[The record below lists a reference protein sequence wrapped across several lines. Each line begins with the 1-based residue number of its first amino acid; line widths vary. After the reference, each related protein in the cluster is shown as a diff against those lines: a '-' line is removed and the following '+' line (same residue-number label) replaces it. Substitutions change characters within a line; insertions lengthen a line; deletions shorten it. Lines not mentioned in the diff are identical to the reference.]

1 MEKMKALVMRAPKVY
16 GVEQVD
22 VPSPA
27 PGEVLVK
34 IKAVAI
40 CGSDPKLF
48 RGDYVS
54 IGWPSVWP
62 FIPGHEF
69 AGEVVELGKDVTAF
83 QVGDRVAGEA
93 HCGCGTCPNC
103 KQGMYNLCLNYGDI
117 ASGHRHYGFLAAG
130 AYAEY
135 SVYNTKAIAKM
146 PDNVSFDEGSMVDT
160 AGTSLQSVRLAG
172 ITVGGY
178 SLIIG
183 PGPIGMM
190 VMQIAKAKGARTIV
204 VGRRERLQMA
214 KELGAD
220 IIINYEEHKDIVA
233 EVKRITGGFG
243 ADEAFECAGND
254 DAMCQCIR
262 SVKKGG
268 RVAFVSLPAVDEHTI
283 PVKTMVMNQ
292 IALFGSR
299 ANPNCSE
306 TVLNLMSQGHL
317 NAKKMVTHVFP
328 LEEIEKAVDVFVNRR
343 DGAMKVVLHP
353 DA

>member
-1 MEKMKALVMRAPKVY
+1 MGKMKALVMRAPQVY
-16 GVEQVD
+16 GIEQVD
-22 VPSPA
+22 IPA
-27 PGEVLVK
+27 PVSGEVLVK
-34 IKAVAI
+34 IRAVAI

-48 RGDYVS
+48 KGDYVS
-54 IGWPSVWP
+54 IGWPPAWP

-69 AGEVVELGKDVTAF
+69 AGEVVELGKGVTAF
-83 QVGDRVAGEA
+83 QTGDRVAGEA
-93 HCGCGTCPNC
+93 HCGCGTCSNC
-103 KQGMYNLCLNYGDI
+103 RQGMYNLCLNYGNV

-135 SVYNTKAIAKM
+135 SVYNTKALARM

-160 AGTSLQSVRLAG
+160 AGTSLQAVRLAG
-172 ITVGGY
+172 ATPGGY
-178 SLIIG
+178 SLIVG
-183 PGPIGMM
+183 PGPIGIM
-190 VMQIAKAKGARTIV
+190 VMQLVRAKGAQAIM
-204 VGRRERLQMA
+204 VGRRERLQLA

-220 IIINYEEHKDIVA
+220 RVVNYEECADIVSA
-233 EVKRITGGFG
+233 VKEITGGIG
-243 ADEAFECAGND
+243 SDEAFECAGNG

-268 RVAFVSLPAVDEHTI
+268 HVAFVSLPAIDEHSI

-292 IALFGSR
+292 IAVFGSR

-328 LEEIEKAVDVFVNRR
+328 LEKIDEAVDTFVNRR
-343 DGAMKVVLHP
+343 GGAMKVVIHP
-353 DA
+353 DE